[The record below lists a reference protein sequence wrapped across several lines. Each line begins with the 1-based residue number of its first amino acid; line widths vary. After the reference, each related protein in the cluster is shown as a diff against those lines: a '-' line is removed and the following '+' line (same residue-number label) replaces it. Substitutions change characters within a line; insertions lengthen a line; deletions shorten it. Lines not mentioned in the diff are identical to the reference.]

1 LAPEKHAH
9 SDQEEAFYVISG
21 ELVIE
26 VDGVT
31 TTLPPRAF
39 ALVRRVLPHRHI
51 GGRRT
56 RLLAIFSPAH
66 AFPHLFNKRL
76 S

>member
-1 LAPEKHAH
+1 M
-9 SDQEEAFYVISG
+9 ISG

-26 VDGVT
+26 VDGVA
-31 TTLPPRAF
+31 TTLPPRWF
-39 ALVRRVLPHRHI
+39 ALVRRGLPHRHI
-51 GGRRT
+51 GGHRT

-66 AFPHLFNKRL
+66 AFPHQFNKRL